1 MNLKFQN
8 KKITG
13 ILTILPENEVNFDD
27 EIDNYDFSRAQSMKL
42 KLIMGYGKRRV
53 VKKGTTASDL
63 CVFGMNYLFDNN
75 FLKKDEVDAMIL
87 VTQSPDHF
95 VPATSHIIQGK
106 LDLKQDMICLDI
118 NQACSGYPIG
128 LNQAFMLLDQEE
140 VNKVVVLNADTMS
153 CKVSAKDRGSRPLTG
168 DAASVTIVEKDSA
181 ESTIYGTI
189 NVDGKGA
196 DALIIPAGGFKMPST
211 PETAELQTDKN
222 GNSRALDHLVMK
234 GDDVFNFV
242 QKEVPPMIENLL
254 DKAGRDKNEVDYF
267 MFHQPNKFMLKKLAD
282 KMGVPHD
289 KMPNNVVE
297 NFGNASGVSIPT
309 AITHNLGE
317 KLLTDSYL
325 TCLAGFGAGL
335 SWCSLLLEM
344 GNLDFCRT
352 IDYNI

>member
-13 ILTILPENEVNFDD
+13 ILTVLPENEVNFDD
-27 EIDNYDFSRAQSMKL
+27 EIDNYDFSRGQSMKL

-53 VKKGTTASDL
+53 VKKGTTVSDL

-75 FLKKDEVDAMIL
+75 LLKKDEVDALIL

-106 LDLKQDMICLDI
+106 LNLKQDMICLDI

-128 LNQAFMLLDQEE
+128 LNQAFMLLEQDE
-140 VNKVVVLNADTMS
+140 VNKVVVLNADIMS
-153 CKVSAKDRGSRPLTG
+153 CKVSVKDRGSRPLTG
-168 DAASVTIVEKDSA
+168 DAASITIVENNSSDNI
-181 ESTIYGTI
+181 IYGTV

-211 PETAELQTDKN
+211 QETAELKTDN
-222 GNSRALDHLVMK
+222 SGNSRSLDHLVMK

-254 DKAGRDKNEVDYF
+254 TKANCDRDEIDYY

-282 KMGVPHD
+282 KMGVPYS
-289 KMPNNVVE
+289 KMPNNIVE
-297 NFGNASGVSIPT
+297 NFGNSSGVSIPT
-309 AITHNLGE
+309 NITYNLGE
-317 KLLTDSYL
+317 KLLTNSFL
-325 TCLAGFGAGL
+325 ICLAGFGAGL
-335 SWCSLLLEM
+335 SWASLLITLEK
-344 GNLDFCRT
+344 LTFCE
-352 IDYNI
+352 IIYYK